1 MELCVSLKVYMS
13 RGDAM
18 RDWVAQQEYAIVGVE
33 TIVGVVV
40 VQSMLKF
47 GADPPRGCDDAW
59 L

>member
-1 MELCVSLKVYMS
+1 
-13 RGDAM
+13 M
-18 RDWVAQQEYAIVGVE
+18 RDWVAQQEYSIVGVE